1 MDYLEEINKKV
12 QQKLNQNHKSI
23 IISYYQTLIN
33 NHNEFCGCNY
43 CLILKEY
50 VNLKIYK
57 SRFDRRYERSDFFDK
72 DLELLYLNKYRDIK
86 LTIKHLKLQKDLL
99 KKL

>member
-12 QQKLNQNHKSI
+12 QQRLNQNHKSI

-50 VNLKIYK
+50 VNLKISK
-57 SRFDRRYERSDFFDK
+57 SKFGRIYERIDFFDR
-72 DLELLYLNKYRDIK
+72 DLELLYLNKYRDIE